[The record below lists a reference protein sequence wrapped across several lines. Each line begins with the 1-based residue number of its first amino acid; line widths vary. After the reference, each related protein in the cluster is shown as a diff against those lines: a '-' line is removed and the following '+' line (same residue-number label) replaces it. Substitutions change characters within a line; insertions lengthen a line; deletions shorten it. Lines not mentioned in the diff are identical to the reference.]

1 MAELTAQERLQP
13 CLLDRLTDDDPENK
27 QEARDRRVIPL
38 KRLREYVLRDLA
50 WLLNTQNFT
59 STEDLTPY
67 PQVRRSVL
75 NYGVPDLTGRT
86 LSSLDLPELERL
98 LREAICEFEPRL
110 LRRSLKIRLANNPD
124 QMNHNALTFE
134 ISGELW
140 AQPVPLE
147 VFLKTELDL
156 ELGDVKVFEVSGGGR
171 G

>member
-38 KRLREYVLRDLA
+38 KRLKEYVLRDLA

-59 STEDLTPY
+59 ATEDLTPY
-67 PQVRRSVL
+67 PFVRTSVL

-86 LSSLDLPELERL
+86 LSGINLAELERL
-98 LREAICEFEPRL
+98 LRDAIGEFEPRL
-110 LRRSLKIRLANNPD
+110 LRRSLKLRLVNNPD

-147 VFLKTELDL
+147 IFLKTELDL
-156 ELGDVKVFEVSGGGR
+156 EIGEVKVFEVSGGGR
-171 G
+171 D